1 MMALQ
6 TGADMTLQASQTDEI
21 SDQEHQLLLGGLI
34 AYAAHEADRSG
45 KTDLSRRLEDVLLD
59 IARDLPVAARKTLLL
74 MSHEVALRDAPP
86 ERVRLY
92 LVKS

>member
-1 MMALQ
+1 MK
-6 TGADMTLQASQTDEI
+6 LQASHPNEVP
-21 SDQEHQLLLGGLI
+21 DQEQQLLLGGLI

-45 KTDLSRRLEDVLLD
+45 KTDLLRKLEDVLVD
-59 IARDLPVAARKTLLL
+59 IARDLPIAARKTLLL

>member
-1 MMALQ
+1 
-6 TGADMTLQASQTDEI
+6 MTLHASQPIEV
-21 SDQEHQLLLGGLI
+21 SDHEQHLLLGGLI
-34 AYAAHEADRSG
+34 AYAAHEADRNG
-45 KTDLSRRLEDVLLD
+45 KTDLTRKLEDVLID

-74 MSHEVALRDAPP
+74 MAHEVALRDAPP